1 MDVKKGAGY
10 SIEAI
15 LASLILFGFALN
27 AVQVT
32 GYEGWSE
39 FQREIAA
46 KDISYVL
53 KETGN
58 LETFLKNSDTGALQS
73 TATAIS
79 DVDMSVSGTVEDLPI
94 KELQLGFHKRP
105 PDIHWNDTVSVADD
119 DFCDGDLDEL
129 EDVSEASVRRT
140 QNGSGTLE
148 DRYGVRLYLV
158 DSDPSIPGGFN
169 GQVDYDSLYVDNG
182 TRCVFRTEEG
192 PYYLDDI
199 FYWGNKTDA
208 DDGKFFDFKQYVDSS
223 NEINIFEAN
232 RAVRFDKTLSKQL
245 NGIDTDTSVD
255 TFNFSTADIADNDV
269 LVFTDS
275 ESLDLIQDNA
285 LYFKN
290 YMNQGSALFLM
301 NLTETDLD
309 YDIME
314 DIGFQWFDRPRT
326 SNPSRYTP
334 AFSQYSN
341 SQVME
346 TYFMGLDSESSEVS
360 LGPGGRVIS
369 GQGPTQ
375 TSGDDLLFARNSQ
388 YNVSA
393 LDGEKSTAYT
403 WSTINTGQPC
413 TDTETSFTFYG
424 EVHDVRNLDL
434 AKDPSDCG
442 EIRGLMIEQ
451 GGSFKGPYLEDEVV
465 IIDGRRYVPRIQ
477 DSNNA
482 RFVFAGTDKI
492 ELINHR
498 TVFENMTGERIAR
511 TSFEEDFSE
520 ADRDM
525 LASLIY
531 WLRGDTVRFTG
542 GAGSTSIAT
551 SIYGGIN
558 EDVYMPYT
566 VKMRWED

>member
-1 MDVKKGAGY
+1 MELKKGAGY

-39 FQREIAA
+39 YQREIAA

-58 LETFLKNSDTGALQS
+58 LETFLKNSDTGALET
-73 TATAIS
+73 TATALS
-79 DVDMSVSGTVEDLPI
+79 DVGMSVSGTVENLPI

-105 PDIHWNDTVSVADD
+105 EEIHWNSTVPVADD
-119 DFCDGDLDEL
+119 DFCDGDLNEL
-129 EDVSEASVRRT
+129 EDVSEAPVRRT
-140 QNGSGTLE
+140 ANGSGTLE

-169 GQVDYDSLYVDNG
+169 DEVDYDSLYVDNG

-199 FYWGNKTDA
+199 FYWGNKTDSE
-208 DDGKFFDFKQYVDSS
+208 DGKFFDFKDYVGTS
-223 NEINIFEAN
+223 NEINIFEAD
-232 RAVRFDKTLSKQL
+232 RAVRFDKTLDKKL
-245 NGIDTDTSVD
+245 NGIETDTSVD
-255 TFNFSTADIADNDV
+255 TFNFSTPDLTDNDV
-269 LVFTDS
+269 LVFTER
-275 ESLDLIQDNA
+275 ESLDLVQDNIH
-285 LYFKN
+285 YFKN
-290 YMNQGSALFLM
+290 YMRSGSALFMM

-309 YDIME
+309 YGVME
-314 DIGFQWFDRPRT
+314 DIGFQWFDRPRL
-326 SNPSRYTP
+326 SNPSRFDP
-334 AFSQYSN
+334 SFSQYSH
-341 SQVME
+341 SQDME
-346 TYFMGLDSESSEVS
+346 TYFMGLDSEASEVS

-369 GQGPTQ
+369 GQGQTQ
-375 TSGDDLLFARNSQ
+375 TSGDDLLFARNSR
-388 YNVSA
+388 YDVSA
-393 LDGEKSTAYT
+393 LDGEISTGFS
-403 WSTINTGQPC
+403 WNTINTGQPC

-434 AKDPSDCG
+434 SKDSSNCG
-442 EIRGLMIEQ
+442 EIRGLMVEQ
-451 GGSFKGPYLEDEVV
+451 DGSFEGPYLEDEVV
-465 IIDGRRYVPRIQ
+465 VIDGRRYVPRIQ
-477 DSNNA
+477 DTNNA
-482 RFVFAGTDKI
+482 RFVFAGTDKV

-511 TSFEEDFSE
+511 TSFEEEFSE
-520 ADRDM
+520 EDRDM

-531 WLRGDTVRFTG
+531 WLRGDTVRFDG

-558 EDVYMPYT
+558 EEVYMPYT